1 MTTLPAFTYF
11 VAEYKNIGYMATIKV
26 KFRPSTVADKEGT
39 IYYQVIHRRVIRQ
52 IKTDYHVR
60 PDEWDEKASGI
71 RTGDCSHAERR
82 IRLTALQGHIDRDM
96 RRIGEIVERL
106 EKRPDCYSADDIV
119 DAFSLPERRL
129 SLFGFMR
136 EVIARLVQMGKYRT
150 AEIYDTVLRSFSAFR
165 SGEDIAPDE
174 VDADVIQLYE
184 AYLLGSGLVRNTT
197 SFYMRTLRA
206 VYNRAVE
213 RGLTVQRDPFR
224 HTYTGIDKTVKR
236 AIPLKSIRKIR
247 DLDLSLRPSLDFA
260 RDMFLFSFYTRG
272 MSFVDMAYLRRK
284 DLQNGVLTYCRHKTG
299 QRLHIRWERCM
310 QEIFDKYPS
319 DNAIYMLSIIKKVG
333 CTDDERRQYRN
344 ALRLVNDKLKTIS
357 KMAGLDVNLT
367 MYVSRHSW
375 ASAARERN
383 IPLRVIS
390 EGMGHDSETTTQIYL
405 ASLDSSAVDKANETI
420 LKSL

>member
-1 MTTLPAFTYF
+1 
-11 VAEYKNIGYMATIKV
+11 MATIKV

-39 IYYQVIHRRVIRQ
+39 IYYQVIHQRVIRQ
-52 IKTDYHVR
+52 IKTDYHIH

-71 RTGDCSHAERR
+71 RPGDRSLTERR
-82 IRLTALQGHIDRDM
+82 ICLTALQERIDRDM
-96 RRIGEIVERL
+96 RRIGKIVENL
-106 EKRPDCYSADDIV
+106 EKKPDCYSADDIV
-119 DAFSLPERRL
+119 TVFLLPEKRL
-129 SLFGFMR
+129 SLFCFMR

-150 AEIYDTVLRSFSAFR
+150 AEIYDTVLRSFSIFR
-165 SGEDIAPDE
+165 SGEDISPDE
-174 VDADVIQLYE
+174 VNADVIQLYE
-184 AYLLGSGLVRNTT
+184 AYLLGNGLVRNTT

-213 RGLTVQRDPFR
+213 KGLTVQCDPFR
-224 HTYTGIDKTVKR
+224 HVYTGIDKTVKR

-247 DLDLSLRPSLDFA
+247 DLDLSLKPSLDFA

-272 MSFVDMAYLRRK
+272 MSFIDMAYLKRK

-299 QRLHIRWERCM
+299 QRLYIRWEKCM
-310 QEIFDKYPS
+310 QEIFDKYSS

-333 CTDDERRQYRN
+333 CTNEERRQYRN
-344 ALRLVNDKLKTIS
+344 ALRLVNNKLKAIS

-375 ASAARERN
+375 ASAARQRN

-390 EGMGHDSETTTQIYL
+390 EGMGHDSEITTQIYL

>member
-1 MTTLPAFTYF
+1 
-11 VAEYKNIGYMATIKV
+11 MATIKV

-52 IKTDYHVR
+52 IKTDYHIH

-71 RTGDCSHAERR
+71 RTDDHSLTERR
-82 IRLTALQGHIDRDM
+82 ARLTALQERIDRDM
-96 RRIGEIVERL
+96 RRIVGIVENL
-106 EKRPDCYSADDIV
+106 EKKQDGYSADDIV
-119 DAFSLPERRL
+119 SAFSLPEKRQ
-129 SLFGFMR
+129 SLFCFMR
-136 EVIARLVQMGKYRT
+136 EVIARLMQMGKYRT
-150 AEIYDTVLRSFSAFR
+150 AEIYDTVFRSFFAFR
-165 SGEDIAPDE
+165 SGEDIPPDE

-184 AYLLGSGLVRNTT
+184 AYLLGNGLVRNTT

-213 RGLTVQRDPFR
+213 KGLTVQRDPFR
-224 HTYTGIDKTVKR
+224 HVYTGVDKTVKR
-236 AIPLKSIRKIR
+236 AIPLRSIRKIR
-247 DLDLSLRPSLDFA
+247 DLDLSLKPSLEFA

-272 MSFVDMAYLRRK
+272 MSFIDMAFLKRK

-299 QRLHIRWERCM
+299 QRLYIKWEKCM
-310 QEIFDKYPS
+310 QEILDKYPS
-319 DNAIYMLSIIKKVG
+319 NNIEYLLSIIKKIG
-333 CTDDERRQYRN
+333 CVAEERKQYRN
-344 ALRLVNDKLKTIS
+344 ALRLVNNKLKAIS

-375 ASAARERN
+375 ASAARQRN

>member
-1 MTTLPAFTYF
+1 
-11 VAEYKNIGYMATIKV
+11 MATIKV
-26 KFRPSTVADKEGT
+26 KFRPSTVAGKEGT

-52 IKTDYHVR
+52 IKTDYHIQ

-71 RTGDCSHAERR
+71 RTGYRSHTERR
-82 IRLTALQGHIDRDM
+82 IRLTALQERIDRDM
-96 RRIGEIVERL
+96 RRIVEIVENL
-106 EKRPDCYSADDIV
+106 EKKPDGYSADDIV
-119 DAFSLPERRL
+119 SAFSLPEKRQ
-129 SLFGFMR
+129 SLFGFIR
-136 EVIARLVQMGKYRT
+136 EVIARLIQMGKYRT
-150 AEIYDTVLRSFSAFR
+150 AEIYDTVFRSFSAFR
-165 SGEDIAPDE
+165 SGEDIPPDE

-213 RGLTVQRDPFR
+213 KGLTVQRDPFR
-224 HTYTGIDKTVKR
+224 HVYTGIDKTVKR

-247 DLDLSLRPSLDFA
+247 DLDLSLKPSLEFA

-272 MSFVDMAYLRRK
+272 MSFIDMAFLKRK

-299 QRLHIRWERCM
+299 QRLYIKWEKCM
-310 QEIFDKYPS
+310 QEILDKYPS
-319 DNAIYMLSIIKKVG
+319 NNIEYLLSIIKKIG
-333 CTDDERRQYRN
+333 CVAEERKQYRN
-344 ALRLVNDKLKTIS
+344 ALRLVNNKLKAIS

-375 ASAARERN
+375 ASAARQRN